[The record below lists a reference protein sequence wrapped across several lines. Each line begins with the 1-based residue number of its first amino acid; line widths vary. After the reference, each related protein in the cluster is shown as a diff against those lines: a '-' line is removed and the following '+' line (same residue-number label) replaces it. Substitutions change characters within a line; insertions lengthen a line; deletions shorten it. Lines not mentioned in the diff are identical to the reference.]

1 MRVSVNL
8 ASRPYV
14 ELGPL
19 YMRLRILIVALA
31 LIALPLWL
39 LLRSETKK
47 AAQAHARLAAV
58 EQATQALER
67 QQQSFQSE
75 MRQPQNA
82 AVLEQAQFLNGL
94 FARKAFSWTAVMMDL
109 ENVLPTGVQ
118 VLNIDPVIARD
129 GDVTIRLRVSGQRD
143 RAVDLVRNLEHS
155 RRFLAP
161 RLAAETAETTTQGGR
176 DFEQVSS
183 QNNVNFDI
191 LAEYNPL
198 PAEAAPQKAAKDA
211 AKSTTAAG
219 SHSALPHPA
228 AKSPKGERESSS
240 ARSPQGRHTM
250 SPTMNATRT
259 KFLSVLNLHFLGLGL
274 LVLLNLILGVR
285 LFAAWHTLRA
295 SGAEQIEQAQARYR
309 TLELRNAS
317 FARTSREGHRNAQA
331 GRAVL

>member
-8 ASRPYV
+8 ASHPYL

-47 AAQAHARLAAV
+47 AAQAHAGLAAV
-58 EQATQALER
+58 QQTTQALER
-67 QQQSFQSE
+67 QQQSFQSQ
-75 MRQPQNA
+75 MRLPQNA

-118 VLNIDPVIARD
+118 VMNIDPVIARD
-129 GDVTIRLRVSGQRD
+129 GSVTIRLRVSGQRD

-161 RLAAETAETTTQGGR
+161 RLADETAETTAQGGR
-176 DFEQVSS
+176 GFEQVSS
-183 QNNVNFDI
+183 NDVNFDV

-198 PAEAAPQKAAKDA
+198 PAEPAPQKAVKGAPKKTNGSPA
-211 AKSTTAAG
+211 AR
-219 SHSALPHPA
+219 HSASLHPA
-228 AKSPKGERESSS
+228 AKLPKTIANRPPR
-240 ARSPQGRHTM
+240 A
-250 SPTMNATRT
+250 
-259 KFLSVLNLHFLGLGL
+259 LHK
-274 LVLLNLILGVR
+274 
-285 LFAAWHTLRA
+285 
-295 SGAEQIEQAQARYR
+295 
-309 TLELRNAS
+309 
-317 FARTSREGHRNAQA
+317 A
-331 GRAVL
+331 GTP

>member
-8 ASRPYV
+8 ASHPYL

-58 EQATQALER
+58 QQTTQALER
-67 QQQSFQSE
+67 QQQSFQSQ
-75 MRQPQNA
+75 MRLPQNA

-118 VLNIDPVIARD
+118 VMNIDPVIARD
-129 GDVTIRLRVSGQRD
+129 GSVTIRLRVSGQRD
-143 RAVDLVRNLEHS
+143 RAVDLVRNLERS

-161 RLAAETAETTTQGGR
+161 RLAAETAQTTAQGGR
-176 DFEQVSS
+176 GFEQVSNS
-183 QNNVNFDI
+183 NDVNFDI

-198 PAEAAPQKAAKDA
+198 PAGTAPGKAAKGA
-211 AKSTTAAG
+211 AKSTTSGPAAR
-219 SHSALPHPA
+219 HSASPHPK
-228 AKSPKGERESSS
+228 AKLPR
-240 ARSPQGRHTM
+240 ARGNQPAHVTH
-250 SPTMNATRT
+250 
-259 KFLSVLNLHFLGLGL
+259 K
-274 LVLLNLILGVR
+274 
-285 LFAAWHTLRA
+285 
-295 SGAEQIEQAQARYR
+295 
-309 TLELRNAS
+309 
-317 FARTSREGHRNAQA
+317 A
-331 GRAVL
+331 GTP